1 METRKYLAG
10 ENLSNRF
17 CSSTYVVV
25 VVAFDVEVC
34 PSIAQK
40 LARRLCRSLPVD
52 RAFRLTVSRLLASMM
67 PRPVIDLMHHRS
79 QKGRQPE

>member
-1 METRKYLAG
+1 METRKNLAG

-34 PSIAQK
+34 PSIVQK
-40 LARRLCRSLPVD
+40 LARRSCFQTD
-52 RAFRLTVSRLLASMM
+52 CITFAGQYDA
-67 PRPVIDLMHHRS
+67 
-79 QKGRQPE
+79 